1 MDPINSMWIE
11 KYRPKRLNQMVGN
24 FKDKIAKYLENPAS
38 MQHLLLYSITP
49 GSGKTSLAKVIVNE
63 LDADV
68 LIMNSSDDRKIES
81 VRDKVNNFVK
91 TKSSKNGVRRIVI
104 MDEVDGMTNI
114 AQDALRNIM
123 ESYASNALFIL
134 TCNHVSKINDA
145 IKSRCA
151 MIEFSTPDKT
161 EIKQYLT
168 KICVNEKLQYTDDGL
183 DRVININ
190 YPSIRNC
197 VQTLQSLHTEGK
209 TVNVDDAK
217 HIDDTY
223 QMLWDKILVDKDW
236 KHVKDYVFMHNV
248 DIRELN
254 KYFWLQA
261 VESSHIKMIQITA
274 SNEDK
279 FVRGGEHIIIFV
291 TSLIEMA
298 K

>member
-1 MDPINSMWIE
+1 MDPINSMWVE
-11 KYRPKRLNQMVGN
+11 KYRPTKLSQLVGD

-38 MQHLLLYSITP
+38 MQHLLFYSITP
-49 GSGKTSLAKVIVNE
+49 GTGKSSLAKIIVNE
-63 LDADV
+63 LGADA

-81 VRDKVNNFVK
+81 VREKVNNFVK
-91 TKSSKNGVRRIVI
+91 TKSSKVGIRKVVI

-134 TCNHVSKINDA
+134 TCNHASKINDA
-145 IKSRCA
+145 IKSRCVT
-151 MIEFSTPDKT
+151 IEFTSPDRT
-161 EIKQYLT
+161 EIFNYL
-168 KICVNEKLQYTDDGL
+168 KHICDNEKLEYTDDGL
-183 DRVININ
+183 KHVININ

-209 TVNVDDAK
+209 KVTVEETKQVN
-217 HIDDTY
+217 DTY
-223 QMLWDKILVDKDW
+223 NMLWHKIMVDKDW
-236 KHVKDYVFMHNV
+236 KYVKDYIFMHSV

-254 KYFWLQA
+254 KYFWLQG
-261 VESSHIKMIQITA
+261 VELSHIKMIQITA
-274 SNEDK
+274 LNEDK